1 MSNVLQKINFLWGG
15 VVALMTAIFG
25 QFWFLFFAFLLLNVA
40 DYITGVF
47 KARIKKVS
55 SSAAGLSGIIKKVCY
70 WLVIAIAFFIAYS
83 FGILGGIIG
92 VDLEITV
99 FIGWITLAT
108 FIVNEIRSILENL
121 VVIGVKVPEFLIKGL
136 EVASQKIGEC
146 MEGKDGCDK

>member
-1 MSNVLQKINFLWGG
+1 MTNVMQKINFLWGG
-15 VVALMTAIFG
+15 AVAIMTAIFG

-47 KARIKKVS
+47 KARIKHTT
-55 SSAAGLSGIIKKVCY
+55 SSAEGLKGIIKKVCY

-83 FGILGGIIG
+83 FGMMGGIIG
-92 VDLEITV
+92 IDLEITA

-121 VVIGVKVPEFLIKGL
+121 VVIGVRVPEFLIKGL
-136 EVASQKIGEC
+136 EVASQRINESANND
-146 MEGKDGCDK
+146 GK